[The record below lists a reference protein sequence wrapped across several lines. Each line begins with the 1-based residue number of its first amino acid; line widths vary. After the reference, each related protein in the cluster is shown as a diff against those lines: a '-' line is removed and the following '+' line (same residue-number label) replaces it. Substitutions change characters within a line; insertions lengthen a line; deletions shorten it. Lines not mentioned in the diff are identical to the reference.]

1 MLIIRSFATAAAA
14 AGFVCAL
21 CFPLC
26 QDIFVRVLLLET
38 CSAHKHVL
46 LCSALRYLMYG
57 VASIETA
64 RGQDNELYS
73 WVYSWTC
80 SRHCAWRAKERTAG
94 AG

>member
-1 MLIIRSFATAAAA
+1 MLIIRHLLLLRLLLVLVSAF
-14 AGFVCAL
+14 

-46 LCSALRYLMYG
+46 LCSALRYLLYG

-64 RGQDNELYS
+64 RGHDNELYS
-73 WVYSWTC
+73 WIYSWTC
-80 SRHCAWRAKERTAG
+80 SRHCA
-94 AG
+94 